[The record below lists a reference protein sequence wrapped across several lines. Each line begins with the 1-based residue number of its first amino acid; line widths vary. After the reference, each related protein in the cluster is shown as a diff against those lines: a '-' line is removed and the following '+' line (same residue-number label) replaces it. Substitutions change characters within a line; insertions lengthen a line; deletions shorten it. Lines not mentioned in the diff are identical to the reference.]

1 MSTEK
6 LLPDTSADRVCAFAE
21 DVLAGRI
28 IAGPHVRNACSRHL
42 RDREHGHERGLFWDQ
57 DAADR
62 AIGFFEDVLCLNGG
76 DYEGM
81 PFFLAPWQAFVVGS
95 LFGWMLEDS
104 NGAMA
109 RRPPPELAID
119 IDARSRFRRF
129 RQAYIET
136 GKGSG
141 KSPLVAGIGLYGLV
155 ADGEQRAEIY
165 AAATKRDQAMILFR
179 DAVSMVDM
187 SKHLRTR
194 LQQSGRDEKVWNLY
208 YPNTRSFF
216 RPISA
221 DEGQSGP
228 RPHIGLLDELHEH
241 KSATT
246 VNMMKAGLKNRR
258 QALVVMITNSGSD
271 KKTVCGQYHDLGVRI
286 CAGQEEDDSFFAFI
300 CSLDE
305 GDDPFESESCW
316 PKANPSLDFI
326 AEGQTD
332 GIPGRKYLR
341 EQVKSA
347 RGLPAQESVTRRLNF
362 CEWTQAD
369 APWVSWAVW
378 KQAEERVPMRMLRNR
393 RCVAGLDLASTT
405 DLTAFVLLFWP
416 TAEDPH
422 WRLLPYFWI
431 PDDDLKGRE
440 DRDKVP
446 YQLWIKEGHLETTPG
461 RAISKLHVLRRL
473 MTICAYFDVERIAYD
488 RWRIEDL
495 LQLMSEYDITLP
507 EMIGFGQGYKD
518 MGPAVDE
525 FERRLL
531 GLPPEAEVAEGDV
544 IDLDPADYQ
553 VIESESVET
562 MRHDGNPVLTWNAG
576 NAVVVADPANN
587 RKADKAKATG
597 RIDGIVAAIM
607 ATGISGKAAGSSGKS
622 VYDEGVGI

>member
-1 MSTEK
+1 MNNETPQTS
-6 LLPDTSADRVCAFAE
+6 TSADDRVSGFAIA
-21 DVLAGRI
+21 VLSGEI
-28 IAGPHVRNACSRHL
+28 VAGPDVRGACKRHL
-42 RDREHGHERGLFWDQ
+42 LDRLHGHERGLIWVQ
-57 DAADR
+57 DLADR

-76 DYEGM
+76 DYEGK

-95 LFGWMLEDS
+95 LFGWITQD
-104 NGAMA
+104 GY
-109 RRPPPELAID
+109 
-119 IDARSRFRRF
+119 RRF
-129 RQAYIET
+129 RLSYIET

-187 SKHLRTR
+187 SPSLTKR
-194 LQQSGRDEKVWNLY
+194 LLQSGRDEKVWNLY

-241 KSATT
+241 KTATT
-246 VNMMKAGLKNRR
+246 VNMMRAGTKNRR
-258 QALVVMITNSGSD
+258 KAMVVMITNSGSD
-271 KKTVCGQYHDLGVRI
+271 KKTVCGQYHEQGVRI
-286 CAGQEEDDSFFAFI
+286 CAGQEQDDSFFAFI

-305 GDDPFESESCW
+305 GDDPFKDESCW
-316 PKANPSLDFI
+316 PKVNPSLDFI
-326 AEGQTD
+326 AEGQND

-341 EQVKSA
+341 EQVQSA
-347 RGLPAQESVTRRLNF
+347 RGLPALESVVKRLNF
-362 CEWTQAD
+362 CMWTQAES
-369 APWVSWAVW
+369 PWISWEVW
-378 KQAEERVPMRMLRNR
+378 SQASERVPMRLLRDR
-393 RCVAGLDLASTT
+393 PCVAGLDLASTT

-416 TAEDPH
+416 VPHDPH

-431 PDDDLKGRE
+431 PDHDLEERE
-440 DRDKVP
+440 KRDKVP
-446 YQLWIKEGHLETTPG
+446 YGLWIKAKELETTPG

-473 MTICAYFDVERIAYD
+473 QAICGYFDVTRIAYD

-495 LQLMSEYDITLP
+495 LQLMSEHDITLP
-507 EMIGFGQGYKD
+507 EMVGFGQGFKD

-531 GLPPEAEVAEGDV
+531 GLVPEQAV
-544 IDLDPADYQ
+544 IDLDP
-553 VIESESVET
+553 SEYEVLEPEAAEVET
-562 MRHDGNPVLTWNAG
+562 LRHDGNPVMTWCAG
-576 NAVVVADPANN
+576 NAVIVADPANN

-607 ATGISGKAAGSSGKS
+607 ATGISGKSAGISGKS
-622 VYDEGVGI
+622 IYDEGVGI